1 MILSVMLAY
10 ITVGPLSALVLRN
23 IMAAINHARIR
34 RAANHQQSASKDSAI
49 VFLDQLSVALF
60 SSVLFTIID
69 AFSLFIR
76 MASVTSQRR
85 QLLIC
90 YVLVL
95 VTFIPRAAFSLVN
108 AIGNIN
114 VV

>member
-23 IMAAINHARIR
+23 IMAVINHARIR
-34 RAANHQQSASKDSAI
+34 RAANHQQSASKDNAI
-49 VFLDQLSVALF
+49 VFLDQLSV
-60 SSVLFTIID
+60 VLFIVPF
-69 AFSLFIR
+69 AFINAFFLFIR
-76 MASVTSQRR
+76 MASVISQRR

-90 YVLVL
+90 YFLVL

>member
-1 MILSVMLAY
+1 MILSLMLAY

-23 IMAAINHARIR
+23 IMTVINHARIR
-34 RAANHQQSASKDSAI
+34 RAANHQQSASKDNVI

-60 SSVLFTIID
+60 IVPFALIN
-69 AFSLFIR
+69 AFFLFIR

-85 QLLIC
+85 QLLTC
-90 YVLVL
+90 YFLVL

>member
-1 MILSVMLAY
+1 MLAY

-23 IMAAINHARIR
+23 IMTVINHARIR

-60 SSVLFTIID
+60 TVLFTFID
-69 AFSLFIR
+69 AFFLFIR

-90 YVLVL
+90 YFLVL
-95 VTFIPRAAFSLVN
+95 VTFTPRAAFSLVN

-114 VV
+114 VE

>member
-1 MILSVMLAY
+1 
-10 ITVGPLSALVLRN
+10 
-23 IMAAINHARIR
+23 
-34 RAANHQQSASKDSAI
+34 
-49 VFLDQLSVALF
+49 
-60 SSVLFTIID
+60 
-69 AFSLFIR
+69 
-76 MASVTSQRR
+76 
-85 QLLIC
+85 LIC

>member
-1 MILSVMLAY
+1 MILSLMLAY

-23 IMAAINHARIR
+23 IMTVINHARIR
-34 RAANHQQSASKDSAI
+34 RAANHQQSVI

-60 SSVLFTIID
+60 IVHF
-69 AFSLFIR
+69 AFINAFFLFIR
-76 MASVTSQRR
+76 MASVISQRR

-90 YVLVL
+90 YFLVL